1 MPPPPATPHHQ
12 MATLSYSLDNPIIVK
27 INQLWKDQFNI
38 DELQTTLVHLQNNRA
53 KSNSTH
59 KHVQNELDKIVQLSS
74 SIDRKTQTIEAELP
88 QLMKQVEKLESHVM
102 AVDKQINTCSIQCN
116 EYRLNDPAKIQSE
129 RLLRLA
135 TEEEKES
142 RKIKEDWETKV
153 SKGRNQRNRAKS
165 KRLHDAQTKA
175 MEIEKYRARCS
186 EAKMKRKK
194 FIESQHLLEKNNKKD
209 FDRLVHRNMEL
220 QTEYEQQLKE
230 EEVLNCKIGRM
241 DDFLNQNAAVEML
254 LNEY

>member
-1 MPPPPATPHHQ
+1 

-38 DELQTTLVHLQNNRA
+38 DELQTTLVHLQDNRA
-53 KSNSTH
+53 KSNGTRN
-59 KHVQNELDKIVQLSS
+59 HVQNELDKIIRLSS

-102 AVDKQINTCSIQCN
+102 AVDKKINTCSIQCN
-116 EYRLNDPAKIQSE
+116 EYRLNDPAKIQCE

-135 TEEEKES
+135 AEEEEES
-142 RKIKEDWETKV
+142 RKINEEWETKV
-153 SKGRNQRNRAKS
+153 RRGRNQRNRAKS

-175 MEIEKYRARCS
+175 MEIEKHRARCS
-186 EAKMKRKK
+186 EAKMKIKK
-194 FIESQHLLEKNNKKD
+194 CIESQHLLEKYNKKD

-230 EEVLNCKIGRM
+230 EEVLNCKIGRL
-241 DDFLNQNAAVEML
+241 DDFLNQNAAIEML